1 MIQDSPILY
10 HGTDARIARLSK
22 EEREA
27 IKAGCIRFL
36 DDMYTVLK
44 PYMFPES
51 FRVVEGTRVRCYDK
65 LEVFKPF
72 LDYDKDEDNYWD
84 FSKALMLNKGRATGS
99 TAWHYGC
106 IYLTKSKGQAIG
118 YADRAYMFGE
128 IGMITFYI
136 YSAILR
142 MKSKTRIGRGEV
154 LDEVRKFAT
163 DKDIR
168 DAFRIVKTWS
178 TDEGTQRAIDYVM
191 EFSKGPKE
199 PVIFEVRGLK
209 YSELQTDR
217 GETVTADYIE
227 FMDVYRCPKDLYL
240 NPADAFA
247 LTEEYIK
254 AHRFD

>member
-1 MIQDSPILY
+1 MY

-36 DDMYTVLK
+36 DDMYSVLK

-65 LEVFKPF
+65 LEIFKPF
-72 LDYDKDEDNYWD
+72 LDYDKDEDNYWR

-106 IYLTKSKGQAIG
+106 IYLTRNRNQAIG
-118 YADRAYMFGE
+118 YANRSYMFGE
-128 IGMITFYI
+128 VGMITFYI

-142 MKSKTRIGRGEV
+142 IKSKARIGRGKV
-154 LDEVRKFAT
+154 LDEIRKFAT

-168 DAFRIVKTWS
+168 DAFRLIKTWS
-178 TDEGTQRAIDYVM
+178 TDDETQKAIDYVM
-191 EFSKGPKE
+191 EFSKATKE
-199 PVIFEVRGLK
+199 PVIFEIRGLK
-209 YSELQTDR
+209 YSDLQDDCGKAIT
-217 GETVTADYIE
+217 EDYIE
-227 FMDVYRCPKDLYL
+227 FGNVYRYPQEL
-240 NPADAFA
+240 NLKSEDAIEV
-247 LTEEYIK
+247 TEEEKSI
-254 AHRFD
+254 RGFG